1 MDIFYESDDLKR
13 LCMEERTATQKLGA
27 KGAKKLR
34 ARLADLEA
42 ATRVTDLI
50 AGSPHPLKRDRAGQF
65 AVSLDGACRLV
76 FRPEKVPPPTKD
88 DGSIDW
94 AEVTAVRILFI
105 GDYHD

>member
-13 LCMEERTATQKLGA
+13 LCMEERVAKQKLGA

-34 ARLADLEA
+34 ARYSDLEA
-42 ATRVTDLI
+42 ASRVTDLL
-50 AGSPHPLKRDRAGQF
+50 AGSPHPLKHDRVGQF
-65 AVSLDGACRLV
+65 AISLDGGCRLV
-76 FRPEKVPPPTKD
+76 FRPEKTPPPTKD
-88 DGSIDW
+88 DGSINW